1 MKHFNLWNFWLEKN
15 ELINLEKVTLR
26 FQCLLESCLMSIF
39 WQSRTQRDNG
49 DGLFKI
55 INQPKRKIRTVES
68 LGKKFYQWR

>member
-1 MKHFNLWNFWLEKN
+1 
-15 ELINLEKVTLR
+15 
-26 FQCLLESCLMSIF
+26 MSIF